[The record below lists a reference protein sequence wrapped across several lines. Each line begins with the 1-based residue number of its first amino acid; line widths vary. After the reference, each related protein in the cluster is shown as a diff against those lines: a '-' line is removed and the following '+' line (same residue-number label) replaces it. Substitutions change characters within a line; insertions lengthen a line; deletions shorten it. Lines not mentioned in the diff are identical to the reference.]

1 MLRIYLLTLYN
12 KNINNDNDKNVN
24 NNLVYESRKNS
35 KSQQNH
41 TVTQQ

>member
-24 NNLVYESRKNS
+24 NNLVLESRKDS
-35 KSQQNH
+35 KSQQNQ